1 MSTTVPSHRLV
12 NVVEVIWSIVIE
24 FDATELHVRL
34 RKISVILSLTT
45 IMLFFVYHVRI
56 LSMLPLISI
65 VLEVVTLWRIV
76 VVTLAS
82 TEVVLVVLAWRH
94 RSTSRIVHVVSVVV
108 LILILE
114 LLLMPLILVVVLH
127 VMIRRFLI
135 PLKLVLHLVSTLFES

>member
-1 MSTTVPSHRLV
+1 
-12 NVVEVIWSIVIE
+12 
-24 FDATELHVRL
+24 
-34 RKISVILSLTT
+34 
-45 IMLFFVYHVRI
+45 
-56 LSMLPLISI
+56 MLPLISI

-108 LILILE
+108 LIHILE

-127 VMIRRFLI
+127 IMI
-135 PLKLVLHLVSTLFES
+135 